1 MLNQKH
7 KPPIVQSLLT
17 YFFKL
22 LQLLCST
29 LTFIWFRGIRTNWNL
44 IIISTSTP
52 PPNRLQCSRSP
63 CNTSKPRQAGYR
75 CLYFTNTVCEQ
86 LMNEAKTIL
95 SNLHICKH
103 TRRIKNPVWY
113 SHGIRRPK
121 PCAQTLVLHY
131 GYTWVSWI
139 ICVYYR
145 DVITLTSAAHKAQ
158 TMICFPWSL
167 IVWHVRTQLSALLT
181 HILPAHTI
189 HTQITHTHK
198 VHIMN

>member
-1 MLNQKH
+1 MHEILNLSGYDCYIEMMIPYIFSVFSLLFLSTLFLNLRAAKIKMYLNWLNMCHFQFVEISNTSYPNAGSTFFIFFSLTSFTTWMLNQKH

-52 PPNRLQCSRSP
+52 PLNRLQCSRSP

-95 SNLHICKH
+95 SNLH
-103 TRRIKNPVWY
+103 N
-113 SHGIRRPK
+113 
-121 PCAQTLVLHY
+121 L
-131 GYTWVSWI
+131 
-139 ICVYYR
+139 
-145 DVITLTSAAHKAQ
+145 
-158 TMICFPWSL
+158 
-167 IVWHVRTQLSALLT
+167 
-181 HILPAHTI
+181 
-189 HTQITHTHK
+189 
-198 VHIMN
+198 